1 MWLFGEREKQCVQ
14 MKIAPKISSGPVGE
28 KSMEALYYGI
38 VSGLYPYPPAAAPL
52 ACSYTFA
59 L

>member
-1 MWLFGEREKQCVQ
+1 